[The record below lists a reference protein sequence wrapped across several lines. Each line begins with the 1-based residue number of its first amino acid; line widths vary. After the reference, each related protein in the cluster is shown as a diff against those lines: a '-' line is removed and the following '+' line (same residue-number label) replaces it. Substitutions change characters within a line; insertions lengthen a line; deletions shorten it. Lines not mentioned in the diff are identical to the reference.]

1 MLFLGKTDEL
11 GLIILENITAGSYK
25 IEEVSAPYGYILN
38 KEPITFSIIDDQ
50 EIVEITMENEK
61 IEMPN
66 TDVSYDY
73 LTIIIISF
81 ALLILTRIINLK
93 NHEK

>member
-1 MLFLGKTDEL
+1 M
-11 GLIILENITAGSYK
+11 
-25 IEEVSAPYGYILN
+25 LN
-38 KEPITFSIIDDQ
+38 KKPITFSIIEDQ

-81 ALLILTRIINLK
+81 ALLILTRIIK
-93 NHEK
+93 IKKHEK

>member
-1 MLFLGKTDEL
+1 M
-11 GLIILENITAGSYK
+11 
-25 IEEVSAPYGYILN
+25 LN
-38 KEPITFSIIDDQ
+38 KKPITFSIIEDQ

-73 LTIIIISF
+73 LTIIIIAF
-81 ALLILTRIINLK
+81 ALLILTRIINFK